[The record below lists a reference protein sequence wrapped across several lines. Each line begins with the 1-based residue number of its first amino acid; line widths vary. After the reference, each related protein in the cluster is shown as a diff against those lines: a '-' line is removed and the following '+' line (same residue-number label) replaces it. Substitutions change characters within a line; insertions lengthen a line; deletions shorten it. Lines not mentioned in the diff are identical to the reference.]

1 MTLPAFIFGSFL
13 ALLIGS
19 LSHLILGGGL
29 NRLIIY
35 LILGWVGF
43 WVGDFSSKQ
52 LGVQLFQLGP
62 LNIGFAIIG
71 SIVFILV
78 GFWLSME
85 NKAQSQ
91 VKKGDH

>member
-1 MTLPAFIFGSFL
+1 
-13 ALLIGS
+13 
-19 LSHLILGGGL
+19 
-29 NRLIIY
+29 
-35 LILGWVGF
+35 LILGWIGF

-78 GFWLSME
+78 GFWLTME